1 MAICRQVCEKR
12 KLKCSF
18 CNMRYAICGLK
29 TLDVFIEK
37 KEVVDL
43 RCDQKLNESQNSS
56 FISRRSTCN
65 TRISLKNCSENGLF
79 KKFFT

>member
-1 MAICRQVCEKR
+1 MEICRQVCEKR

-56 FISRRSTCN
+56 FI
-65 TRISLKNCSENGLF
+65 
-79 KKFFT
+79 